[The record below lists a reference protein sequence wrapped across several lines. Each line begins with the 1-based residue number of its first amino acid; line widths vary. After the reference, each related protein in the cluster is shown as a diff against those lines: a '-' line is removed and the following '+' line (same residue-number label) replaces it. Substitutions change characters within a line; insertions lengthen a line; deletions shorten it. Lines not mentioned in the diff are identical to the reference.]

1 MRVGSAYRCGND
13 PAVPGRLDR
22 DGSWAGYAP
31 LAMTFIVGATGLG
44 IGLIVSSLLLGL
56 RHGVDWDH
64 IAAITDI
71 AATQESPRRG
81 FVLGIIYA
89 FGHGLVVLAIGVVV
103 IVAGRRLPESVD
115 ALFGRI
121 VGWTLILLGLYL
133 LYSLIVHRSG
143 FRMQSRWMLIIGG
156 VRKLFGWLR
165 RSDEVEHEHEH
176 AAFDVH
182 HSLAD
187 EQADSHQMHSGK
199 APVHSHRHTHGSD
212 ATFGE
217 YGNSV
222 SFGVGMLH
230 GVGAE
235 TPTQVV
241 TFLAASRAGGTSAG
255 VTVLVVFL
263 VGLFIANGIISWLFS
278 YGFQA
283 TGRRQSVQMVLG
295 GFTAV
300 ASLIVGV
307 LFALGNDAVLPAFF
321 AG

>member
-1 MRVGSAYRCGND
+1 MSMA
-13 PAVPGRLDR
+13 L
-22 DGSWAGYAP
+22 
-31 LAMTFIVGATGLG
+31 FVGATGLG
-44 IGLIVSSLLLGL
+44 IGLILSSLLLGL

-71 AATQESPRRG
+71 AATQDSPRRG
-81 FVLGIIYA
+81 FALGVIYA
-89 FGHGLVVLAIGVVV
+89 IGHGLVVLVIGVVV
-103 IVAGRRLPESVD
+103 IVAGRSLPDSVD

-133 LYSLIVHRSG
+133 LYALIVHREG
-143 FRMQSRWMLIIGG
+143 FRMQSRWMLIING
-156 VRKLFGWLR
+156 VRKLVARFR
-165 RSDEVEHEHEH
+165 RGDEVEHEHEH
-176 AAFDVH
+176 AAFEIH
-182 HSLAD
+182 HRGGDDPVRDDHGHVGAV
-187 EQADSHQMHSGK
+187 
-199 APVHSHRHTHGSD
+199 PVHSHRHIHGPD
-212 ATFGE
+212 AGFGE

-255 VTVLVVFL
+255 ITVLVVFL

-278 YGFQA
+278 YGFRA
-283 TGRRQSVQMVLG
+283 TGRRQGVQMALG
-295 GFTAV
+295 AFTAV
-300 ASLIVGV
+300 ASLVVGV
-307 LFALGNDAVLPAFF
+307 LFALGRDAVLPAFF